1 MILVTGATG
10 NNGSELVRELS
21 ARGVASRAF
30 VRNRERA
37 QVIAHP
43 CVEIREADFDYP
55 ETITPILEGV
65 DRLFLLIPSS
75 ENVEEQQLQFVDAA
89 KRSGVKHIVKLSQF
103 GASLNSPGRFQRYHA
118 VVEDYIRESGLT
130 YTFLRPNLFMQ
141 GLLNFRSTIARRG
154 IFFASAGN
162 ARVSAVDVRDI
173 AAVAAQVLT
182 EDGHEDETYELIG
195 PEALSHS
202 EMASLLSSA
211 TGMTIKYVDVP
222 LDALRQFL
230 VDLGIPKWQAEGLVE
245 EYAIYRCGGAAQ
257 VTDTVFEVTGTA
269 PRSFSEF
276 AWNYSETFR
285 SRSSRVA

>member
-30 VRNRERA
+30 VRSRERA
-37 QVIAHP
+37 QAIAHP
-43 CVEIREADFDYP
+43 CVEIREADFGYP

-75 ENVEEQQLQFVDAA
+75 ENVEEQQLHFVDAA

-154 IFFASAGN
+154 IFYASAGN

-182 EDGHEDETYELIG
+182 EDGHEDETYELTG
-195 PEALSHS
+195 PEALSHN

-211 TGMTIKYVDVP
+211 TGMAIKYVDVP

-230 VDLGIPKWQAEGLVE
+230 LDLGIPKWQAEGLVE

-257 VTDTVFEVTGTA
+257 VTNTVFEVTGAA